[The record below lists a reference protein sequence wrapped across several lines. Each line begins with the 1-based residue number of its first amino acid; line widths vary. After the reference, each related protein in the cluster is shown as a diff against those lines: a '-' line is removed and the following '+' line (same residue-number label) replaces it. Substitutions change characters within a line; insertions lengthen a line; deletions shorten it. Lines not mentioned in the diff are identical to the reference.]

1 MNMTSATSE
10 IARQAEL
17 RAYGILDTAP
27 ETDFDEIAALVAQLL
42 EAPVALVSF
51 VEPDRQWFKAHVGVE
66 ERETP
71 IEMSICAQ
79 TIRQGD
85 LYEIEDLHTDPRTRG
100 HGLVTAR
107 PDLRFYAGAPLVS
120 PSGVAIGS
128 LCVLDTR
135 PRRLT
140 PTQRQTLLVMARQV
154 VRQLDARRAQ
164 RLAETQRSEADHRVK
179 NSLQSVASYARLL
192 RLRSR
197 SEETKRALTR
207 VEGRIQTVAALHA
220 ELYRS
225 DADDTVDIGRYLLN
239 VGDLLRAGCPPNIRL
254 AVTAETAMVPTA
266 IATGCAG
273 ILNEVVA
280 NAIKHAFPDG
290 RQGAIQVSGLAV
302 DGSYVLDCGD
312 DGVGIPGDAPAG
324 LGLTIID
331 TTAQQI
337 GGTVETRATGGGHA
351 LRVTVPLS
359 PAIVAVPA
367 V

>member
-1 MNMTSATSE
+1 MNMTSSPSE
-10 IARQAEL
+10 DARLAEL
-17 RAYGILDTAP
+17 RAYGILDTPP
-27 ETDFDEIAALVAQLL
+27 ERDFDEIAGLVADLC

-51 VEPDRQWFKAHVGVE
+51 IDGDRQWFKARVGAE
-66 ERETP
+66 EPETP
-71 IEMSICAQ
+71 LELSICAQ
-79 TIRQGD
+79 AIRQGD
-85 LYEIEDLHTDPRTRG
+85 VYEIEDLQSDPRTRG
-100 HGLVTAR
+100 HGLLRAR

-120 PSGVAIGS
+120 PAGIPLGS

-140 PTQRQTLLVMARQV
+140 PVQRQTLIVMARQV

-164 RLAETQRSEADHRVK
+164 RLAETRRNEADHRVK

-192 RLRSR
+192 RMRTQSD
-197 SEETKRALTR
+197 ETKQALTR

-220 ELYRS
+220 ELYRA
-225 DADDTVDIGRYLLN
+225 DADDHVDIGRYLLN

-254 AVTAETAMVPTA
+254 TVTAQSAMVPTA
-266 IATGCAG
+266 VATACAG

-280 NAIKHAFPDG
+280 NAIKHAFPGG
-290 RQGAIQVSGLAV
+290 RQGAIHVLGAKTE
-302 DGSYVLDCGD
+302 GRYVLDCGD
-312 DGVGIPGDAPAG
+312 DGVGRPGNAPAG

-337 GGTVETRATGGGHA
+337 GGTVETRATGAGHA

-359 PAIVAVPA
+359 APVPA
-367 V
+367 LPAV